1 MKGFELIHS
10 LPQGPIPF
18 FLFPHQYFMTHSVS
32 LWNALQLTE
41 KQDGLV
47 KTLWSLIRVRKFR
60 IGSFWILNLEVGPFP

>member
-1 MKGFELIHS
+1 
-10 LPQGPIPF
+10 
-18 FLFPHQYFMTHSVS
+18 MTHSVS